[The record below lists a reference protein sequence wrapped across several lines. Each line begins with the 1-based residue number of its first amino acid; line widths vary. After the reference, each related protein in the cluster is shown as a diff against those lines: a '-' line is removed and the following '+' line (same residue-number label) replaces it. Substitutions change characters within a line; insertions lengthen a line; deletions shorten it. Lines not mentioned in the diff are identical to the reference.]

1 MPTFVQ
7 ILKSKTMMFNI
18 ACAALIALEG
28 VSGFLQPYLPV
39 NFYAA
44 MCVVLPVVNAMLRVV
59 TNQPLSYK

>member
-1 MPTFVQ
+1 MPTLAQ

-44 MCVVLPVVNAMLRVV
+44 MCIALPVVNAMLRVV
-59 TNQPLSYK
+59 TTQPLTNK